1 VSGPTK
7 AFLRTETGDE
17 IECLFNPAELTI
29 SKSNTWNAGEAKGR
43 NAPEL
48 RFQAGQPATLTMS
61 LTFDTTREGEP
72 VTKHT
77 DKLLSLLK
85 VDSSIAGA
93 DRSRNSA
100 RPPWVEFHWGSLY
113 SFKAIVERLQL
124 KFTYFA
130 STGMPLRAK
139 ADISLKQWKDEEA
152 LPLQNPTSLTPSLH
166 TVHQLLPGETLDR
179 IAAMHYGDPARWR
192 LIAQANNIVDPLAL
206 PVGTPLAIPE
216 PGVRYRDGA
225 DGGTRNGNRGGRH
238 A

>member
-1 VSGPTK
+1 MAGPTK
-7 AFLRTETGDE
+7 AFLKIEGGTET

-29 SKSNTWNAGEAKGR
+29 SKSNQWQGGEAKGK

-48 RFQAGQPATLTMS
+48 RFQAGQSATLTLS
-61 LTFDTTREGEP
+61 LTFDTTKDGKP
-72 VTKHT
+72 VTQYT
-77 DKLLSLLK
+77 DKLLGLMK
-85 VDSSIAGA
+85 VNPNLAGA

-113 SFKAIVERLQL
+113 SFKAIVERLQI

-139 ADISLKQWKDEEA
+139 ADLSLKQWMDEEQ
-152 LPLQNPTSLTPSLH
+152 LPLQNPTSSTPSLH

-179 IAAMHYGDPARWR
+179 VAAAHYGDPARWR
-192 LIAQANNIVDPLAL
+192 LIAQANNIVDPLRL
-206 PVGTPLAIPE
+206 PVGATLAIPE
-216 PGVRYRDGA
+216 PGVRH
-225 DGGTRNGNRGGRH
+225 RNGSGVQRGSH